1 MAVTYEPI
9 ATTTLSSTATTVTLS
24 SISGNYTDLI
34 LIVRASVDSDGD
46 LRYRLNSDSA
56 SNYSG
61 TLLYGTGST
70 VGSVRVSNATSG
82 LTNSYGGFNTTL
94 GGSVQILQF
103 MNYSNTTA
111 YKTILSRT
119 NAAAN
124 GVDITIGLW
133 RNTSAITSIEIGKN
147 SGMGGT
153 FQIGST
159 FTLYGIKGAA

>member
-1 MAVTYEPI
+1 MANTYEPI

-24 SISGNYTDLI
+24 SISGSYTDLI

-46 LRYRLNSDSA
+46 LRYRLNSDTG

-61 TLLYGTGST
+61 TLVWGDGST
-70 VGSVRVSNATSG
+70 ADSTRASSQTSG
-82 LTNSYGGFNTTL
+82 ITNSYGGFNTTL
-94 GGSVQILQF
+94 GGSVQILQL
-103 MNYSNTTA
+103 MNYSNTTT

-124 GVDITIGLW
+124 GVDATVGLW
-133 RNTSAITSIEIGKN
+133 RSTSAITSIEIGKN
-147 SGMGGT
+147 SGMSGT

-159 FTLYGIKGAA
+159 FTLYGIKAA

>member
-1 MAVTYEPI
+1 MPSTYTPI
-9 ATTTLSSTATTVTLS
+9 TTTTLSSTATTVTLS
-24 SISGNYTDLI
+24 SISGSYTDLI

-46 LRYRLNSDSA
+46 LRYRLNSDTG

-61 TLLYGTGST
+61 TILWGTGST
-70 VGSVRVSNATSG
+70 AGSARASNQTSG
-82 LTNSYGGFNTTL
+82 ITNSYGGLNTTL
-94 GGSVQILQF
+94 GGSVQILQL
-103 MNYSNTTA
+103 MNYSNTTT

-124 GVDITIGLW
+124 GVDATVGLW
-133 RNTSAITSIEIGKN
+133 RSTSAITSIEIGKN

-159 FTLYGIKGAA
+159 FTLYGIKAA